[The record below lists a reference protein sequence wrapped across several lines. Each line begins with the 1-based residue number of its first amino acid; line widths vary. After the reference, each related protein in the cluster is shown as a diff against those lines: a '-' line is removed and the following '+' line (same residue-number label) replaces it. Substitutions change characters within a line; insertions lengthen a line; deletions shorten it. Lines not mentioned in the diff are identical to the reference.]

1 MLKKSLKMS
10 DVTVQLNFGVYRKVP
25 CDRIMPHPNQPA
37 DRVRTGI
44 AELRRCILRT
54 RDCQPLSLIPIDGRA
69 GWYYCLD
76 GHRRLTVLKS
86 LDWMI
91 APCMILPKDTDINA
105 YFQHIQ
111 SKKPFSSIDTLA
123 SFAKSM
129 SIGLAKRETPAQ
141 LKTRQRKFLESVPN
155 PTTRKQLEEFVT
167 LIGLRKTIV
176 YGLRGKTSANIMT
189 RLHTFVKWV
198 GENFVAP
205 GITIRD
211 RSCRAKI
218 VAWMIDTNSYTALGM
233 AKNVSD
239 VRPTEK
245 PELIAN
251 AFRAFQDNTQ
261 YVVAVKLTSDYYVS
275 QNTDIRVAFTDQ
287 GNQGIADTVVIS
299 RA

>member
-1 MLKKSLKMS
+1 MLKKSMKMS
-10 DVTVQLNFGVYRKVP
+10 DVAFQLNFGVYRKVP

-44 AELRRCILRT
+44 AELRRCIMRT

-86 LDWMI
+86 LDSMI

-129 SIGLAKRETPAQ
+129 SIGLAKRETPAK
-141 LKTRQRKFLESVPN
+141 LKMRQRKFFESVPN
-155 PTTRKQLEEFVT
+155 PRTRKQLEEFVA
-167 LIGLRKTIV
+167 LMGLRKTIA
-176 YGLRGKTSANIMT
+176 YGLQGKTSANIMT
-189 RLHTFVKWV
+189 RLDTFVKWV
-198 GENFVAP
+198 GQNFVAP

-218 VAWMIDTNSYTALGM
+218 VSWMIDTNSYTALGQ
-233 AKNVSD
+233 AQNVSA

-245 PELIAN
+245 LELMSS
-251 AFRAFQDNTQ
+251 AFRAFRDHTQ
-261 YVVAVKLTSDYYVS
+261 YVVAIKLTSDYYVP
-275 QNTDIRVAFTDQ
+275 QNADMRVAFTD
-287 GNQGIADTVVIS
+287 QGIADTVVIG